1 MSRPVGSDYFSVL
14 MKLLEA
20 VAMASKGFPQ
30 KTIAK
35 KLGVSKRMVNYYLR
49 RWEREGETITE
60 IVRESKEI
68 YQDNKQ

>member
-1 MSRPVGSDYFSVL
+1 MSRPVGSNYFAVL
-14 MKLLEA
+14 MKLLQA
-20 VAMASKGFPQ
+20 VAMTSKGFPQ
-30 KTIAK
+30 NMIAK

-68 YQDNKQ
+68 FTDKK

>member
-1 MSRPVGSDYFSVL
+1 MSRPLGSNYFAVL
-14 MKLLEA
+14 MKVLEA
-20 VAMASKGFPQ
+20 VAMTAKGFPQ
-30 KTIAK
+30 SAISK

-68 YQDNKQ
+68 FTDKK